1 MKITLHYT
9 DEQLNDSF
17 KEFELGGGTELSTFI
32 KSLTGVS
39 YFHNTTNTIWR
50 IRGVKD
56 GKDSLLG
63 YFVTDRNKHHKYAT
77 PFDGLQL
84 TQLGDEL
91 YAAGEKFESLNVDSL
106 DFLKLFNEMKEKDQI
121 QPQSQ
126 RSEIKKFD
134 RVISEKIRF
143 GYGFRTVDGNRQYYA
158 WHGLP
163 NKNDNFITT
172 AEITEAEFHMIE
184 SEYPRPIDNEKNRAS
199 VFRRKYVH
207 GHKMLLEG
215 WNTLI

>member
-84 TQLGDEL
+84 TQ
-91 YAAGEKFESLNVDSL
+91 
-106 DFLKLFNEMKEKDQI
+106 
-121 QPQSQ
+121 
-126 RSEIKKFD
+126 
-134 RVISEKIRF
+134 
-143 GYGFRTVDGNRQYYA
+143 
-158 WHGLP
+158 
-163 NKNDNFITT
+163 
-172 AEITEAEFHMIE
+172 
-184 SEYPRPIDNEKNRAS
+184 AS
-199 VFRRKYVH
+199 
-207 GHKMLLEG
+207 
-215 WNTLI
+215 

>member
-9 DEQLNDSF
+9 DEQPNDSF

-77 PFDGLQL
+77 PFDGLR
-84 TQLGDEL
+84 
-91 YAAGEKFESLNVDSL
+91 LNVDSL

-143 GYGFRTVDGNRQYYA
+143 GYGFRTVDGKRQYYA

-163 NKNDNFITT
+163 NKKDDFITT

-184 SEYPRPIDNEKNRAS
+184 SEYPRPIDADKDRAS